1 MAGVL
6 MRRGEETQRHMQGR
20 RPCEDGGR
28 DLRDALRS
36 PGTPRIASNHHK
48 LGRERKGPFL

>member
-28 DLRDALRS
+28 DLRDAVWSIRKLEEAREYS
-36 PGTPRIASNHHK
+36 LLEPLEGARPR
-48 LGRERKGPFL
+48 